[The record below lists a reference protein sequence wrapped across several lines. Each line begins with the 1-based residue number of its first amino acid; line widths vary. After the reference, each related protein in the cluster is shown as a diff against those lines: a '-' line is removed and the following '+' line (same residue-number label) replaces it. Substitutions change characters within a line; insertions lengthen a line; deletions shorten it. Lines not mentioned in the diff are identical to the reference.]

1 MANKVFIDN
10 ILDPAT
16 GDQGFFLGMNTDQC
30 YPGMD
35 LSLKFAEEIKGY
47 TSVWKWIQARIKAGN
62 FYGIHVGDYIPFN
75 CSNSAKTRIVAVV
88 AGIDTYYKYG
98 DQQVGHHIDFIS
110 KDLWPTYIQY
120 NLANFNNGLIPVEKL
135 SGDGSKTEFVLTKQ
149 MDSIDNIIVGSD
161 QVTGYTYDASTFT
174 VTFDEAPAAGTNN
187 ITVTGKG
194 DKHPWLCSH
203 LYAFLNSLKMQVPNG
218 TGKDPAVKQVDYSQ
232 GGVYYFL
239 PAELKA
245 VIANKRALLGERYSA
260 SGLLNSDNSWSWTNL
275 GNLWVPT
282 EMEVC
287 GAPVWGGNGCPN
299 GGFVQYP
306 IFAHNMNRI
315 KGLGDGGGR
324 DNWWELTPYSGY
336 SSNFCNVN
344 YNGYAGSYSASGT
357 WLSAPVCFR
366 IS

>member
-1 MANKVFIDN
+1 MNLIACID
-10 ILDPAT
+10 
-16 GDQGFFLGMNTDQC
+16 
-30 YPGMD
+30 
-35 LSLKFAEEIKGY
+35 S
-47 TSVWKWIQARIKAGN
+47 
-62 FYGIHVGDYIPFN
+62 
-75 CSNSAKTRIVAVV
+75 
-88 AGIDTYYKYG
+88 
-98 DQQVGHHIDFIS
+98 
-110 KDLWPTYIQY
+110 
-120 NLANFNNGLIPVEKL
+120 
-135 SGDGSKTEFVLTKQ
+135 
-149 MDSIDNIIVGSD
+149 IIVGSD
-161 QVTGYTYDASTFT
+161 QVTGYTYNASTFT
-174 VTFDEAPAAGTNN
+174 ITFDDAPAAGTNN

-245 VIANKRALLGERYSA
+245 VIVNKRAILGERYSA
-260 SGLLNSDNSWSWTNL
+260 SGVLNSDNGWSWTNL

-287 GAPVWGGNGCPN
+287 GSGVWGGIGLAN
-299 GGFVQYP
+299 GGYVQYP
-306 IFAHNMNRI
+306 IFAHNMNRV

-324 DNWWELTPYSGY
+324 ATWWGLTPYSGN
-336 SSNFCNVN
+336 STTFCSVSHTGNAS
-344 YNGYAGSYSASGT
+344 YYSASST